1 MNGRS
6 RSLNYRA
13 VTGAALGVSL
23 AALAVT
29 GILRTGLI
37 GSAQSGETAEVT
49 SQDSQPA
56 FQLRVQRNE
65 VLVRVVVRD
74 AQGHAVTNLEKDDFR
89 LLDNNKPQT
98 ITHFSIEKTSEPAT
112 GSSAGLTPSAVQ
124 PGSTAQSASAAAFP
138 SRFMA
143 LFFDDVH
150 LQQGDL
156 ARTRAAADKYMSA
169 NSRPEDRIA
178 LFTSSGQDQVD
189 FTDERQKI
197 HEALFRVQPRP
208 LYPRREGECPE
219 ISGFQAY
226 KIMEEH
232 DPYATETAHQ
242 EAYDCECT
250 QFQPVPPSCATQSA
264 ARADAIAAQVLDQAE
279 NESRYVLRGLENVCR
294 RMAVAPGQRS
304 IVLVSPGFLTVT
316 QKFDIDQI
324 VDRALRNST
333 MIGTLDARGLY
344 ADIPLGDASH
354 KPMIIPERPDLE
366 GNKVQNIS
374 ESLQRDAD
382 VLAQLA
388 EETGGSYFHNSNDYA
403 EGFRRVG
410 SLPEAYYVLAFSPEN
425 LKLDGRF
432 HTLKVELTTNPRHYT
447 FEARRG
453 YFAPNQSQD
462 AATRASEELEQAV
475 FSQEVLNT
483 IPIEVRTDF
492 FKVDDADARLSV
504 LTHLDVR
511 AVHFRKADGRNLDN
525 ITLVTALFDRAGS
538 YITGQQKQ
546 IEFHL
551 RDATLERLLQS
562 GLTMKTSFSVKPGT
576 YMVREVV
583 RDVDGDQLS
592 SLSRTVE
599 IP

>member
-1 MNGRS
+1 MNGRN
-6 RSLNYRA
+6 RSLGYRA
-13 VTGAALGVSL
+13 ATGAGVAVSL
-23 AALAVT
+23 VALAVMGT
-29 GILRTGLI
+29 LRAARI
-37 GSAQSGETAEVT
+37 GSAQNVETAEVT

-74 AQGHAVTNLEKDDFR
+74 AQGHAVTNLQKDDFR
-89 LLDNNKPQT
+89 LLDNNKPQV
-98 ITHFSIEKTSEPAT
+98 ITHFSIEKTSEAAAGP
-112 GSSAGLTPSAVQ
+112 SSGLAPSAAQ
-124 PGSTAQSASAAAFP
+124 PGSAAQPASAAAFP

-150 LQQGDL
+150 LQMGDL
-156 ARTRAAADKYMSA
+156 ARTRAAADHYLAA
-169 NSRPEDRIA
+169 NSSPGDRIA

-197 HEALFRVQPRP
+197 HEGLFRLQPRP
-208 LYPRREGECPE
+208 LYPHREGECPE

-226 KIMEEH
+226 KIMDQH
-232 DPYATETAHQ
+232 DPYATDTAHQ
-242 EAYDCECT
+242 EAYDCQCT
-250 QFQPVPPSCATQSA
+250 QFQPVPPSCPTQAA
-264 ARADAIAAQVLDQAE
+264 ARADAVAAQVLDQAE
-279 NESRYVLRGLENVCR
+279 NESRYALRGLENVCR
-294 RMAVAPGQRS
+294 RLAVAPGQRS

-324 VDRALRNST
+324 VDRALRDNT
-333 MIGTLDARGLY
+333 VIGTLDARGLY
-344 ADIPLGDASH
+344 ADIPLGDAGH
-354 KPMIIPERPDLE
+354 QPVVIPERPDLE
-366 GNKVQNIS
+366 GNKVQTIS

-388 EETGGSYFHNSNDYA
+388 DETGGAYFHNSNDYA

-410 SLPEAYYVLAFSPEN
+410 SLPEAYYMLAFSPEN

-432 HTLKVELTTNPRHYT
+432 HTLKVELTSNPRHFS

-453 YFAPNQSQD
+453 YFAPNQNQD

-492 FKVDDADARLSV
+492 FKLNDVDARLSV

-511 AVHFRKADGRNLDN
+511 AVHFRKADGRNLEQM
-525 ITLVTALFDRAGS
+525 TLVTALFDRAGS

-546 IEFHL
+546 IDFHL

-562 GLTMKTSFSVKPGT
+562 GLTTKTSFAVKAGT

-583 RDVDGDQLS
+583 RDVEGDQLS

>member
-1 MNGRS
+1 MNGRNL
-6 RSLNYRA
+6 SLGYRA
-13 VTGAALGVSL
+13 ATGAGLGVL
-23 AALAVT
+23 LVALAVW
-29 GILRTGLI
+29 GILRAGRI
-37 GSAQSGETAEVT
+37 GSAQSAETPEVS

-74 AQGHAVTNLEKDDFR
+74 PQGHAVTNLQKDDFR
-89 LLDNNKPQT
+89 LLDNNKPQV
-98 ITHFSIEKTSEPAT
+98 ITHFSIEKPSEAAAGP
-112 GSSAGLTPSAVQ
+112 SAGPAPSAAP
-124 PGSTAQSASAAAFP
+124 PGNMALPASVFP

-150 LQQGDL
+150 LQMGDL
-156 ARTRAAADKYMSA
+156 DRTRAAADKYLAA
-169 NSRPEDRIA
+169 NSSPGDRIA

-189 FTDERQKI
+189 FTDDRQKI
-197 HEALFRVQPRP
+197 HEGLFRLQPRP
-208 LYPRREGECPE
+208 LYPPQQGECPE

-232 DPYATETAHQ
+232 DPYATDTAHQ

-250 QFQPVPPSCATQSA
+250 QFQPVPPSCPTQSA

-279 NESRYVLRGLENVCR
+279 NESRYALRGLENVCR
-294 RMAVAPGQRS
+294 RLAVAPGQRS

-324 VDRALRNST
+324 IDRALRNNT
-333 MIGTLDARGLY
+333 VIGALDARGLY

-354 KPMIIPERPDLE
+354 RPIVIPERPDLE
-366 GNKVQNIS
+366 GNKVQIAS

-388 EETGGSYFHNSNDYA
+388 DETGGAYFHNSNDYA

-410 SLPEAYYVLAFSPEN
+410 ALPETYYMLAFSPED

-432 HTLKVELTTNPRHYT
+432 HTLKVELATNPGHYT

-453 YFAPNQSQD
+453 YFAPNQNQD
-462 AATRASEELEQAV
+462 AATRANEELEQAV

-492 FKVDDADARLSV
+492 FKVNDVDAKLSV

-511 AVHFRKADGRNLDN
+511 AVRFRKADGRNLEHM
-525 ITLVTALFDRAGS
+525 TLVTALFDRAGT

-551 RDATLERLLQS
+551 RDATLERLVQS
-562 GLTMKTSFSVKPGT
+562 GLTMKTSFAVKPGT

-583 RDVDGDQLS
+583 HDVEGDQLS